1 MNIQLSIE
9 RNYQAL
15 CFLSMEL
22 PIFPL
27 NGAVLFPGTS
37 LPLNI
42 FENRYIEMVNYSLA
56 RDRCIGMIQSDN
68 NNKLYNV
75 GCIGKIHSFNET
87 NDGRYLIRL
96 QGINCFK
103 IVKEL
108 DQNYNFRMV
117 NTEVIENDESIIDLS
132 DKEKE
137 NLLKKYREY
146 IRIKNI
152 NLNLEEIE
160 GIDISQIIKF
170 IAMVSHFR
178 NEDKQVLLETQKL
191 GDFYNRLLSIIEIEI
206 SGNYSNKTIN

>member
-1 MNIQLSIE
+1 
-9 RNYQAL
+9 
-15 CFLSMEL
+15 MEL

-87 NDGRYLIRL
+87 NDGRYLISL

-117 NTEVIENDESIIDLS
+117 YTEVIENDESIIDLS

-170 IAMVSHFR
+170 IAMVSPFR